1 MKVSMEDLKEAI
13 VSFQHLCSL
22 AHWIGAPKR
31 IDDPDDDMVVDCIME
46 TQHLDSATCQSKVD
60 V

>member
-1 MKVSMEDLKEAI
+1 MEDLKEAI